1 MFSRASRTVTSLSR
15 LPFLTYRSGMKVML
29 LNDTSLSPHVGSLA
43 VSAVLDHLIS
53 RAGGEITHR
62 VYVTEQGE
70 LWRGAAADS
79 IRTRGAI
86 TDFGRTSEGRRRDFE
101 RCIHSLR
108 RIGRRLW
115 GTFHDL
121 KRELNQSPFEKRI
134 NHHYRERMWLGRYI
148 TACAPD
154 DPDKRAVGPF
164 DSQIYSAERRYAGGR
179 APLSLRKRLRAA
191 TCSAIGSLKQNE
203 IRRSDVQ
210 L

>member
-1 MFSRASRTVTSLSR
+1 MLIKRKAD
-15 LPFLTYRSGMKVML
+15 YRSERHPLVQEMCVKVPKGSGETARYSSPDGSMPDQIWNAGMKVML

-86 TDFGRTSEGRRRDFE
+86 TDFGRTLEGRRRDFE
-101 RCIHSLR
+101 RCIHSSR

-121 KRELNQSPFEKRI
+121 KRELDQSPFEKRI
-134 NHHYRERMWLGRYI
+134 NHHHRERMWLGRYI
-148 TACAPD
+148 MALCA
-154 DPDKRAVGPF
+154 G
-164 DSQIYSAERRYAGGR
+164 
-179 APLSLRKRLRAA
+179 
-191 TCSAIGSLKQNE
+191 
-203 IRRSDVQ
+203 
-210 L
+210 